1 MANRQNK
8 GALSGIFG
16 GLSGGV
22 FFFGLAIAIVSGHFL
37 PVFFA
42 TLAFTSLVGS
52 LASLNAQGIYGGF
65 QGFVFLMGLAIL
77 ALTGWWWPGILILLG
92 IASILG
98 TLNIP
103 GIAGLLGLG
112 RLSRNRQQPLEAYP
126 PADHRYEGG
135 YQPQQPPVT
144 YQEGGYEYQYPSP
157 SVEQSY
163 EQPQTHYPQEMPPQ

>member
-1 MANRQNK
+1 MMANMQNK
-8 GALSGIFG
+8 GALSAIFG

-77 ALTGWWWPGILILLG
+77 ALTGWCSSSMVSGDLRRFSPGHPSLSWPGGPRARSGCKAL
-92 IASILG
+92 
-98 TLNIP
+98 
-103 GIAGLLGLG
+103 AG
-112 RLSRNRQQPLEAYP
+112 SRRW
-126 PADHRYEGG
+126 
-135 YQPQQPPVT
+135 
-144 YQEGGYEYQYPSP
+144 S
-157 SVEQSY
+157 
-163 EQPQTHYPQEMPPQ
+163 

>member
-1 MANRQNK
+1 MANSQNK
-8 GALSGIFG
+8 GAWSGILG

-22 FFFGLAIAIVSGHFL
+22 FFFGLAIAVVSGHFL

-42 TLAFTSLVGS
+42 TLALTALVGS
-52 LASLNAQGIYGGF
+52 LASRNAQGIYGGF

-103 GIAGLLGLG
+103 GMAGFLGLG
-112 RLSRNRQQPLEAYP
+112 ILSRNSRQPKEDYQE
-126 PADHRYEGG
+126 ADHRYEEG

-144 YQEGGYEYQYPSP
+144 YQEGAHEYQYPP
-157 SVEQSY
+157 SSLEQPY
-163 EQPQTHYPQEMPPQ
+163 EQPQTHSPQQIPPQ

>member
-8 GALSGIFG
+8 GALSGVLG

-37 PVFFA
+37 PVFFV

-77 ALTGWWWPGILILLG
+77 VLTGWWWPGILILLG

-98 TLNIP
+98 PLNHP
-103 GIAGLLGLG
+103 GIAGFFGLG
-112 RLSRNRQQPLEAYP
+112 RLSRNNQKPLEADQ
-126 PADHRYEGG
+126 PADRPYEGG

-144 YQEGGYEYQYPSP
+144 YQEGADEYQYPSP
-157 SVEQSY
+157 SGEPSY
-163 EQPQTHYPQEMPPQ
+163 EQPQTQYPQEMPPQ